1 MFRCGRFSFA
11 LDRPL
16 VMGIVNVT
24 PDSFSDGGRYLH
36 VDQAVAHALSLREAG
51 ADILDIGGESTRP
64 GSAPVG
70 AEEEMA
76 RVLPVVAGLRD
87 AGVAL
92 SVDTMKPEVMAAA
105 LDAGADMI
113 NDVHGFEAPGA
124 WDAVAESDCGLCV
137 MHMRGTPRTMQ
148 TEPVYADVVAE
159 VSAYLRQR
167 LDAARAAGIR
177 ADRLCI
183 DPGFGFGKTLAHNL
197 ALFKNLDRLA
207 DMAPVL
213 VGLSRKSMITRVL
226 EVSPAEAL
234 NGTTAL
240 HMVALQQGV
249 RILRAH
255 DVREAVEVIRLWE
268 QLERV

>member
-1 MFRCGRFSFA
+1 
-11 LDRPL
+11 
-16 VMGIVNVT
+16 
-24 PDSFSDGGRYLH
+24 
-36 VDQAVAHALSLREAG
+36 
-51 ADILDIGGESTRP
+51 
-64 GSAPVG
+64 
-70 AEEEMA
+70 MA

-92 SVDTMKPEVMAAA
+92 SVDTMKPKSWPPPWH
-105 LDAGADMI
+105 AGADMI

-148 TEPVYADVVAE
+148 VEPVYADVVAE

-213 VGLSRKSMITRVL
+213 VGCRA
-226 EVSPAEAL
+226 SPCW
-234 NGTTAL
+234 
-240 HMVALQQGV
+240 V
-249 RILRAH
+249 R
-255 DVREAVEVIRLWE
+255 
-268 QLERV
+268 